1 MISNATRA
9 FCAIPGT
16 IGTAGLAIFAKP
28 ANSFATPD
36 AVSAP
41 AIVAARPTATAYHG

>member
-16 IGTAGLAIFAKP
+16 ISIAGLAIFANP

-36 AVSAP
+36 AVLAP
-41 AIVAARPTATAYHG
+41 VIAAATPTATAYHG